1 MEHAAVSRSTAWL
14 RVVILA
20 VSAFIFNTTEFI
32 PVGLLSDIAASFSM
46 QTEQV
51 GLIITIYAWI
61 VAAASLACMLLTSK
75 IERRKLLIGVFM
87 LFIASHVLTA
97 VAWNF
102 TTLVISRAGVALAH
116 SVFWSITASLAI
128 RVAPPGKKAQALSL
142 LAGGTALAM
151 VLGLPLGRVVG
162 QLLGWRM
169 TFIGIAVCATLALVL
184 LWRLLPVLKS
194 EHSGSLAS
202 VPLLFKRPA
211 LLALYM
217 LTVIVVTAHFTAYS
231 YIEPFIQ
238 TVAGL
243 SENFTT
249 LMLLLFGAAGFQKG
263 STGRLSAAVRW
274 LLAPYLLG
282 ARINA
287 WLWTRRRPQP
297 DEVLPGL
304 WLGRLPSSA
313 ELADGR
319 FRALLDA
326 TAELSCEPQGLAYR
340 SLPLLDLVAPDVG
353 DCRRAAALIDELL
366 AQGPLLVACALGY
379 SRSATLVAAWLLL
392 SGRAAD
398 VESAVAVLR
407 RARPQVLLGEAQ
419 RRTLAALSGS
429 VPEPSAELGEVRH
442 A

>member
-1 MEHAAVSRSTAWL
+1 MEHAPVSRSTAWL

-249 LMLLLFGAAGFQKG
+249 LMLLLFGAAGIVG
-263 STGRLSAAVRW
+263 SLLFSRYSERFPSGFFIGAIA
-274 LLAPYLLG
+274 LLALSLLLLLPAAG
-282 ARINA
+282 SESH
-287 WLWTRRRPQP
+287 LT
-297 DEVLPGL
+297 VLCIFWGMAIMAIGL
-304 WLGRLPSSA
+304 SMQAKVLS
-313 ELADGR
+313 
-319 FRALLDA
+319 LDA
-326 TAELSCEPQGLAYR
+326 GR
-340 SLPLLDLVAPDVG
+340 HRRGDGDLLRPVQLRHRQ
-353 DCRRAAALIDELL
+353 RRAAGQPGEPASGHGQHRLRRCAAGADRPWLVPAELL
-366 AQGPLLVACALGY
+366 PQRTAAAAPQPLSHRFGGPLRHPALY
-379 SRSATLVAAWLLL
+379 FPAIKQAA
-392 SGRAAD
+392 AAFY
-398 VESAVAVLR
+398 A
-407 RARPQVLLGEAQ
+407 
-419 RRTLAALSGS
+419 
-429 VPEPSAELGEVRH
+429 
-442 A
+442 

>member
-1 MEHAAVSRSTAWL
+1 MEHAPVSRSTAWL

-20 VSAFIFNTTEFI
+20 VSAFIFNTTDFI

-97 VAWNF
+97 VAWDF

-211 LLALYM
+211 LVALYM
-217 LTVIVVTAHFTAYS
+217 LTIIVVTAHFTAYS

-249 LMLLLFGAAGFQKG
+249 LMLLLFGAAGFFIG
-263 STGRLSAAVRW
+263 AIV
-274 LLAPYLLG
+274 LLALSLLLLLPAAGSESHLTVLCIFWGMAIMAIGLSMQAKVLSLAPDATDVAMAIFSGLYNFGIGSGALLG
-282 ARINA
+282 NQVS
-287 WLWTRRRPQP
+287 LH
-297 DEVLPGL
+297 
-304 WLGRLPSSA
+304 LGMGNIGFVAAP
-313 ELADGR
+313 LALI
-319 FRALLDA
+319 ALGWCL
-326 TAELSCEPQGLAYR
+326 LSVYR
-340 SLPLLDLVAPDVG
+340 SERL
-353 DCRRAAALIDELL
+353 
-366 AQGPLLVACALGY
+366 QQHH
-379 SRSATLVAAWLLL
+379 SR
-392 SGRAAD
+392 
-398 VESAVAVLR
+398 
-407 RARPQVLLGEAQ
+407 
-419 RRTLAALSGS
+419 
-429 VPEPSAELGEVRH
+429 
-442 A
+442 